1 MAQENRLA
9 APLRTRARVFGAPGS
24 AGRALA
30 HGMGRTLGIVAG
42 FLGFGL
48 LLASAG
54 GLPARPAPAYPAPV
68 MSPTPSLEASAT
80 APGRRWLIDGFNVL
94 HVGVLHG
101 RERGRWWEGEAREQ
115 LMARLA
121 GFDDPGAQLQ
131 VVFDGPRP
139 AEAPEENRAQV
150 VFAEDADAWLL
161 REVGREDDPGQLIIV
176 TADRSLADRARHRGA
191 QVVSP
196 KAFLAR
202 CG

>member
-1 MAQENRLA
+1 
-9 APLRTRARVFGAPGS
+9 
-24 AGRALA
+24 
-30 HGMGRTLGIVAG
+30 MGRTLGIVAG

-54 GLPARPAPAYPAPV
+54 GLPAAPAPAYPPPL
-68 MSPTPSLEASAT
+68 MRPPPSLEAEAS
-80 APGRRWLIDGFNVL
+80 GQRWLIDGFNVL
-94 HVGVLHG
+94 HVALLHG
-101 RERGRWWEGEAREQ
+101 RERGRWWEEEARER

-121 GFDDPGAQLQ
+121 RFDEPGAQLQ

-139 AEAPEENRAQV
+139 AEASAEEGASV

-161 REVGREDDPGQLIIV
+161 REVGREEDPAQLIIV